1 MIEIYNRDPGDPLYK
16 ENILEVT
23 DPIEICIGQLKMCL
37 LTNKGEVLGDVSF
50 GMNLDNMIFEL
61 ALSEQS
67 IKSELN
73 IHLNT
78 YASIFFDL
86 GGYYELE
93 FYQGTERDIAYL
105 DFFLPSYGGEN
116 PIISL
121 KYT

>member
-1 MIEIYNRDPGDPLYK
+1 
-16 ENILEVT
+16 
-23 DPIEICIGQLKMCL
+23 
-37 LTNKGEVLGDVSF
+37 
-50 GMNLDNMIFEL
+50 MIFEL